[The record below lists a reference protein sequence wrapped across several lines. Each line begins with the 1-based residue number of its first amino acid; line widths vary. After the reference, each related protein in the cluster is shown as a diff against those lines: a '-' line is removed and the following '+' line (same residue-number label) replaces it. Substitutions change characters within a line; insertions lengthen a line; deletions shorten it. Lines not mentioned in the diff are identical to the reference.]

1 MINSKEMMQQI
12 CMDRSEAETIL
23 TALAQLS
30 VLCQKYAIVSMSS
43 DSLRLSELEYELG
56 QVNDK
61 INRSIVG
68 IYTHRSA
75 LKNGITTDEEKL
87 SCN

>member
-1 MINSKEMMQQI
+1 MQQI
-12 CMDRSEAETIL
+12 CMDRSEAEAIL

-75 LKNGITTDEEKL
+75 LKNGITTEEEKL
-87 SCN
+87 

>member
-30 VLCQKYAIVSMSS
+30 VLCQKYAVVSMSS
-43 DSLRLSELEYELG
+43 DSIHLSELEYELG

-61 INRSIVG
+61 INRSIMG
-68 IYTHRSA
+68 IYTHRTA

-87 SCN
+87 

>member
-30 VLCQKYAIVSMSS
+30 VLCQKYAVVSTSS
-43 DSLRLSELEYELG
+43 DSLRLLELEYELG

-61 INRSIVG
+61 INRSIMG
-68 IYTHRSA
+68 IYTHRTA
-75 LKNGITTDEEKL
+75 LKNGITTEEEKL
-87 SCN
+87 

>member
-23 TALAQLS
+23 NELAQLS
-30 VLCQKYAIVSMSS
+30 VICQKYAVVSTSS

-61 INRSIVG
+61 INRSIVS

-75 LKNGITTDEEKL
+75 LKYGITTDEEKL
-87 SCN
+87 

>member
-30 VLCQKYAIVSMSS
+30 MLCQKYAVVSMSS
-43 DSLRLSELEYELG
+43 DSMRLSELEYELG

-61 INRSIVG
+61 INRSIMG
-68 IYTHRSA
+68 IYTHRTA
-75 LKNGITTDEEKL
+75 LKNGITTEEEKL
-87 SCN
+87 

>member
-30 VLCQKYAIVSMSS
+30 MLCQKYAVVSMSS
-43 DSLRLSELEYELG
+43 DSMRLSELEYELG

-61 INRSIVG
+61 INRSIIG
-68 IYTHRSA
+68 IYTHRTA
-75 LKNGITTDEEKL
+75 LKNGITTATEEEKL
-87 SCN
+87 

>member
-12 CMDRSEAETIL
+12 CMDRSESETIL

-30 VLCQKYAIVSMSS
+30 MLCQKYAVVSMSS
-43 DSLRLSELEYELG
+43 DSIHLSELEYELG

-61 INRSIVG
+61 INRSIMG
-68 IYTHRSA
+68 IYTHRTA

-87 SCN
+87 

>member
-30 VLCQKYAIVSMSS
+30 VLCQKYAVVSMSS
-43 DSLRLSELEYELG
+43 DNLRLSELEYELG

-61 INRSIVG
+61 INKSIIG
-68 IYTHRSA
+68 IHTHRNA
-75 LKNGITTDEEKL
+75 LKNGITTEEEKL
-87 SCN
+87 

>member
-30 VLCQKYAIVSMSS
+30 LLCQKYAVVSTSS

-61 INRSIVG
+61 INRSIMG
-68 IYTHRSA
+68 IYTHRTA
-75 LKNGITTDEEKL
+75 LKNGITTEEKL
-87 SCN
+87 

>member
-30 VLCQKYAIVSMSS
+30 MLCQKYAVVSMSS
-43 DSLRLSELEYELG
+43 DIIHLSELEYELG

-61 INRSIVG
+61 INRSIMG
-68 IYTHRSA
+68 IYTHRTA
-75 LKNGITTDEEKL
+75 LKNGITTEEEKL
-87 SCN
+87 